1 MNISHIYSSLEREM
15 MMMMMIIIFSTF
27 LTSFRHWYLDIL
39 KICSDLNKV
48 RC

>member
-1 MNISHIYSSLEREM
+1 MNISHIYSSPEREM
-15 MMMMMIIIFSTF
+15 MMMMIIFSTF
-27 LTSFRHWYLDIL
+27 LTYFRHWYLDIL